1 MKRFA
6 DLSKRYGFLPL
17 LLVFLVVFF
26 SLSSPRFLQ
35 VNNFQNILYN
45 TGILAVVSFGQFFTV
60 LSGGIDFSNAMMIAL
75 ASVTFALSIPLVGI
89 FGAVIAALLACM
101 LFGFLNGFLITK
113 FSASPMIVTLG
124 MMWVINGVNLILTS
138 GQVVYGIP
146 EYFQWFGNGRV
157 LGLPITIIVAVAAFV
172 IFYFLLHNTVFGK
185 NLYALGANEKAAFL
199 SGINVKKGRVICY
212 IICGLCAAITGLM
225 LTGSLGTGQPSLGL
239 DLAMTNFIAVFVA
252 GVRWGGGE
260 GSLFAVGMGALFV
273 AIMQNGLNILGVS
286 SFIQQIIIG
295 LVLVVA
301 LTVDI
306 FRTRWAAGERGRRIF
321 WAG

>member
-1 MKRFA
+1 MRSFS
-6 DLSKRYGFLPL
+6 DFSKKYGFLPFL
-17 LLVFLVVFF
+17 LIFLIVFF
-26 SLSSPRFLQ
+26 SLNSPRFFQ
-35 VNNFQNILYN
+35 INNFQNILYN

-60 LSGGIDFSNAMMIAL
+60 LSGGIDFSNSMMIAL
-75 ASVTFALSIPLVGI
+75 ASVTFALSIPTVGV
-89 FGAVIAALLACM
+89 FGAVIMALVVCLG
-101 LFGFLNGFLITK
+101 FGFLNGFLITR
-113 FSASPMIVTLG
+113 FNASPMIVTLG
-124 MMWVINGVNLILTS
+124 MMWVINGVTLILTS

-146 EYFQWFGNGRV
+146 KSFQWFGNGRI
-157 LGLPITIIVAVAAFV
+157 LGLPITIIAAGIAFV
-172 IFYFLLHNTVFGK
+172 AFYFLLHNTVFGK

-199 SGINVKKGRVICY
+199 SGINVKRGRVIAY
-212 IICGLCAAITGLM
+212 MICGISAAFAGLM
-225 LTGSLGTGQPSLGL
+225 LTASLGTGQPSLGL

-260 GSLFAVGMGALFV
+260 GNIFAVGGGALFV
-273 AIMQNGLNILGVS
+273 AILQNGLNIIGVS

-306 FRTRWAAGERGRRIF
+306 FRARWAAGERGKRIF